1 MNSRLLSY
9 LCGSVGVFAIR
20 FLYFL
25 ALTFF
30 LNTQELADFTTS
42 ISISAILL
50 SVCMYGNYNL
60 FMRRTAQGE
69 GSDLV
74 LGEYIITSFFY
85 FSFFLIILLMLRFNY
100 NQFMGVSTNRLIYIY
115 FAEFF
120 FTAIPALFKAYAL
133 TEYDRNILVDSLVN
147 INVALLLLASV
158 TLLYFYDSKDYY
170 SVWIKVYA
178 SVGLLSFIIRL
189 LIWRKNIHYPN
200 IKHYI
205 PAVINQFHNGH
216 GFMISTVFRN
226 IYLNIDKIL
235 MLNILGGEI
244 AGNYAIAFRFYNVF
258 LMVLNSVSGVK
269 EAKLYQL
276 AEESLHA
283 LNKEVASINRMTL
296 KYFIMVIP
304 FWLLASFGVYI
315 YYPEQCA
322 YMLILLL
329 LLCPVQL
336 LSFTM
341 LNVLN
346 SSGFEWQRLL
356 YMFIGALISAVTSFL
371 LSGLM
376 SWVAI
381 IAGAILSS
389 SAVLV
394 LSKNIFMKKVSDV

>member
-1 MNSRLLSY
+1 
-9 LCGSVGVFAIR
+9 
-20 FLYFL
+20 
-25 ALTFF
+25 
-30 LNTQELADFTTS
+30 
-42 ISISAILL
+42 
-50 SVCMYGNYNL
+50 
-60 FMRRTAQGE
+60 
-69 GSDLV
+69 
-74 LGEYIITSFFY
+74 
-85 FSFFLIILLMLRFNY
+85 
-100 NQFMGVSTNRLIYIY
+100 
-115 FAEFF
+115 
-120 FTAIPALFKAYAL
+120 
-133 TEYDRNILVDSLVN
+133 
-147 INVALLLLASV
+147 
-158 TLLYFYDSKDYY
+158 
-170 SVWIKVYA
+170 
-178 SVGLLSFIIRL
+178 
-189 LIWRKNIHYPN
+189 
-200 IKHYI
+200 
-205 PAVINQFHNGH
+205 
-216 GFMISTVFRN
+216 
-226 IYLNIDKIL
+226 
-235 MLNILGGEI
+235 
-244 AGNYAIAFRFYNVF
+244 
-258 LMVLNSVSGVK
+258 
-269 EAKLYQL
+269 
-276 AEESLHA
+276 
-283 LNKEVASINRMTL
+283 EVASINRMTL

>member
-1 MNSRLLSY
+1 M
-9 LCGSVGVFAIR
+9 
-20 FLYFL
+20 
-25 ALTFF
+25 
-30 LNTQELADFTTS
+30 E
-42 ISISAILL
+42 
-50 SVCMYGNYNL
+50 
-60 FMRRTAQGE
+60 
-69 GSDLV
+69 
-74 LGEYIITSFFY
+74 
-85 FSFFLIILLMLRFNY
+85 
-100 NQFMGVSTNRLIYIY
+100 
-115 FAEFF
+115 
-120 FTAIPALFKAYAL
+120 
-133 TEYDRNILVDSLVN
+133 
-147 INVALLLLASV
+147 
-158 TLLYFYDSKDYY
+158 
-170 SVWIKVYA
+170 
-178 SVGLLSFIIRL
+178 
-189 LIWRKNIHYPN
+189 KNIHYPN

-356 YMFIGALISAVTSFL
+356 YMFIGALISAVTSL
-371 LSGLM
+371 LSG
-376 SWVAI
+376 
-381 IAGAILSS
+381 
-389 SAVLV
+389 
-394 LSKNIFMKKVSDV
+394 